1 MTKRMT
7 KAQSATVGLFVIVCI
22 LGLGVERILD
32 ATGLVVPSLLCLA
45 VVAALVIFKQ
55 YQKKIRIAYL
65 RRKYAD
71 EAIVQSIMNH
81 RFWIG
86 QTSDQLVES
95 IGIPHSMDNKMLKTK
110 KREIWKYYHR
120 GANRF
125 GLRITLDE
133 DSVTGW
139 DQKS

>member
-1 MTKRMT
+1 
-7 KAQSATVGLFVIVCI
+7 
-22 LGLGVERILD
+22 
-32 ATGLVVPSLLCLA
+32 
-45 VVAALVIFKQ
+45 
-55 YQKKIRIAYL
+55 
-65 RRKYAD
+65 
-71 EAIVQSIMNH
+71 MNH